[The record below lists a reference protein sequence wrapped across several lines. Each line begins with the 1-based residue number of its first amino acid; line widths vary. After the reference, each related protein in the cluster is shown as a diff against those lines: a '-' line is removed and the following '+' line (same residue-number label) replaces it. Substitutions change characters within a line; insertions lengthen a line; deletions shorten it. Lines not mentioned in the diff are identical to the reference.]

1 MKYEYFSYIVI
12 SETLC
17 GETKHLISGWAEFWM
32 CLSQR
37 GVMSPKGEMSWLF
50 LFQKPY
56 METAST
62 LCFDGAVISKAISHT
77 AFE

>member
-1 MKYEYFSYIVI
+1 
-12 SETLC
+12 
-17 GETKHLISGWAEFWM
+17 
-32 CLSQR
+32 
-37 GVMSPKGEMSWLF
+37 MSPKGEMSWLF